1 MFGLIV
7 AIHLSPITT
16 SSQGDSTSSV
26 RVITVRKN
34 PLTRQVRL
42 APNKKIADDEFEKIL
57 SQNIK
62 KGWEK
67 N

>member
-26 RVITVRKN
+26 RVITVRE
-34 PLTRQVRL
+34 LEQDMSMV
-42 APNKKIADDEFEKIL
+42 E
-57 SQNIK
+57 
-62 KGWEK
+62 
-67 N
+67 